1 MRPKSCQKLSFQKAD
16 IPLLLQF
23 LSQVLERVCPD
34 LNCAHYWQSALKC
47 THSLPLAG
55 SLPLTSS
62 HCINLRRKP
71 FKQDMAKR
79 GVAKGE
85 RRQVSAIAANACG
98 IQVPRCTQIAK
109 KHTPGTH
116 TAHTLLA
123 MSPSFLFTADAQ
135 LSLWICQV
143 CAAFRFFVLLDFEK
157 SPLPSPL
164 APSSA
169 SPLILKIYRVFRS
182 ILMCAIYILM
192 GQAATQMTA
201 FIGAG

>member
-79 GVAKGE
+79 GGVAKGE
-85 RRQVSAIAANACG
+85 ASSLGNRCKCMRNTSASLHTNSKETHS
-98 IQVPRCTQIAK
+98 RHTHRT
-109 KHTPGTH
+109 HTPRHVSIISIHSRRSTF
-116 TAHTLLA
+116 TLN
-123 MSPSFLFTADAQ
+123 
-135 LSLWICQV
+135 
-143 CAAFRFFVLLDFEK
+143 
-157 SPLPSPL
+157 LPSL
-164 APSSA
+164 CCLSFARPS
-169 SPLILKIYRVFRS
+169 RF
-182 ILMCAIYILM
+182 
-192 GQAATQMTA
+192 
-201 FIGAG
+201 